1 MKLKLL
7 SNKEG
12 YTEIIKFK
20 SQDGYKSFTQTS
32 LYKFATVVVEAK
44 NKTELLKSIEK
55 LKSKSIIF
63 PKAWCINIILL
74 NFIGLED
81 SNPFGITYSDLNNV
95 EDDNEAQQLAESG
108 EMIEECFLEMQLP
121 INVEQYKC

>member
-1 MKLKLL
+1 MKFKLL

-44 NKTELLKSIEK
+44 NKVELLKSIEK
-55 LKSKSIIF
+55 LKSKSTIF
-63 PKAWCINIILL
+63 PKAWCINIMLL
-74 NFIGLED
+74 NFIGLEE
-81 SNPFGITYSDLNNV
+81 SNPFGITYSDFNNV
-95 EDDNEAQQLAESG
+95 EDDNEVQQLLESAELL
-108 EMIEECFLEMQLP
+108 EECFLEMQLP
-121 INVEQYKC
+121 ITVK

>member
-1 MKLKLL
+1 MKFKLL

-12 YTEIIKFK
+12 YAEIIKFK

-32 LYKFATVVVEAK
+32 LYKFATVIVEAK

-55 LKSKSIIF
+55 LKSKSSIF
-63 PKAWCINIILL
+63 PKAWCINIMFL

-81 SNPFGITYSDLNNV
+81 SNPFGITYSDFNNV
-95 EDDNEAQQLAESG
+95 EDDNEAQQLYESG
-108 EMIEECFLEMQLP
+108 DMLEECFLEMQLP
-121 INVEQYKC
+121 ITVK